1 MVVTVV
7 GEALIDLVLDPV
19 SRTYDPRP
27 GGSPFNVAVGLA
39 RLGTPTCLMARMA
52 DNAFGRQLRAHAAA
66 EGVDVSAAPL
76 AVEPTTLAV
85 VAIDENA
92 QPTYDFYVNGT
103 ADWQW
108 TASEMALLPVATE
121 VLHTGSIAAWTAP
134 GSALLHA
141 LAADARAGG
150 AVLVSYDPNVRPLLL
165 GDVLAARRVIERSVA
180 TAHVVKASSEDLAWL
195 YADQPYGDVA
205 AQWLALGPS
214 LVVVTDGPL
223 GATAWRRDSGPV
235 QQPGR
240 PTTVVDTVGA
250 GDAFTSALL
259 SGLVRRELHSPAAV
273 ASLTTGDLLA
283 VLTEA
288 VLVSSLTCEGA
299 GADPPY
305 LAALS

>member
-52 DNAFGRQLRAHAAA
+52 DNAFGRQLRAHATA

-108 TASEMALLPVATE
+108 TESEMALLPLTTE

-134 GSALLHA
+134 GSDLLHA
-141 LAADARAGG
+141 LATDARSGG
-150 AVLVSYDPNVRPLLL
+150 TVLVSYDPNVRPLLL
-165 GDVLAARRVIERSVA
+165 GDALAARRVIERSVA

-195 YADQPYGDVA
+195 YPDQPLGEVA
-205 AQWLALGPS
+205 AEWLALGPF
-214 LVVVTDGPL
+214 LVVVTDGPR
-223 GATAWRRDSGPV
+223 GATAWRRDTDPV
-235 QQPGR
+235 HQPGR
-240 PTTVVDTVGA
+240 PTAVVDTVGA

-259 SGLVRRELHSPAAV
+259 SGLVRRQLHSPAAV

-288 VLVSSLTCEGA
+288 VCVSSLTCERV